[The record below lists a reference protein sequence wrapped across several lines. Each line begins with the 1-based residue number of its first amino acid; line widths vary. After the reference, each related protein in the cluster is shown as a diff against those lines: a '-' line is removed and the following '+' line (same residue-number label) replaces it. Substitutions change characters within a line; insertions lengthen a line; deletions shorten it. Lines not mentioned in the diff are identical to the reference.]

1 MVPLYQSVLSGLLI
15 GFKGEIAGSL
25 GVDPKKTIQYSLRI
39 CLNDLGS
46 MIFNHV
52 IYIQNSAKTIEQRL
66 KNRAAISNVRLFEVA
81 PTLSKGR

>member
-1 MVPLYQSVLSGLLI
+1 MLPIKWPPILKLTSSLITIDNGQLIYHFMSDCIQSVLSGLLI

-52 IYIQNSAKTIEQRL
+52 IYI
-66 KNRAAISNVRLFEVA
+66 
-81 PTLSKGR
+81 